1 MTKRLKHIKD
11 LPTLQTSR
19 LKLTPLSKSFLSK
32 KYVKWMN
39 DKDIVKYMQ
48 SGGNYSIEK
57 LSDYLDEVEL
67 KPKYF
72 WAITVKSCEVHIG
85 NIKID
90 PIDFKNKFGEYGIM
104 VGDKNFWGKGFA
116 KEASEEVIRFCFQE
130 LDLRKINLGVHSIND
145 DAVNLYKKL
154 GFVIEGHFKKHVAFE
169 GRFIDIFRMSIF
181 NFNLK

>member
-1 MTKRLKHIKD
+1 
-11 LPTLQTSR
+11 
-19 LKLTPLSKSFLSK
+19 
-32 KYVKWMN
+32 MN
-39 DKDIVKYMQ
+39 DKDINRYLQ

-57 LSDYLDEVEL
+57 LSDYLNEVEL

-72 WAITVKSCEVHIG
+72 WAITVKQSKEHIG

-90 PIDFKNKFGEYGIM
+90 PIHFKNKYGEYGIM

-130 LDLRKINLGVHSIND
+130 LDLRKINLGVISINE
-145 DAVNLYKKL
+145 DAVNLYKEL
-154 GFVIEGHFKKHVAFE
+154 GFVVEGHFKNHVAFE
-169 GRFIDIFRMSIF
+169 GRFIDTYRMSIF